1 MCIVMAHSR
10 SGSKVAI
17 TKEARLSIKSRAKY

>member
-10 SGSKVAI
+10 SGSKVGI
-17 TKEARLSIKSRAKY
+17 TKEA

>member
-17 TKEARLSIKSRAKY
+17 TKEA